1 MRLADEEARRM
12 RHEYVGTEHILL
24 ALAEHGTGV
33 AVEALKGLSVDL
45 AAFPVIVREIV
56 LPGPAAVES
65 RKLPQTPR
73 AKRVIEHALE
83 EARNLGHSYVGTEHL
98 LLGMMRERQGIA
110 AHVLERLGVD
120 FAAVRDRAV
129 DILDSP
135 NYRRRNEAAQRQSR
149 ISTRRLNL
157 VSMLFLIGLV
167 TVVLAVA
174 IWVRRN

>member
-1 MRLADEEARRM
+1 
-12 RHEYVGTEHILL
+12 
-24 ALAEHGTGV
+24 
-33 AVEALKGLSVDL
+33 
-45 AAFPVIVREIV
+45 
-56 LPGPAAVES
+56 
-65 RKLPQTPR
+65 
-73 AKRVIEHALE
+73 
-83 EARNLGHSYVGTEHL
+83 
-98 LLGMMRERQGIA
+98 MMREREGIA

-120 FAAVRDRAV
+120 LAAVRERAANV
-129 DILDSP
+129 LDSP